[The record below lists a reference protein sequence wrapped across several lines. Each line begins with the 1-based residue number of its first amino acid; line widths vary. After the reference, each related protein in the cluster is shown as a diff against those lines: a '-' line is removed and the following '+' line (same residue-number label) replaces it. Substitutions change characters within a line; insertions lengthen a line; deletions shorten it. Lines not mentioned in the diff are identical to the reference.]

1 MIFSKSV
8 IFLSITMITHT
19 VFAYADV
26 NINENKQNSVD
37 ETLQTNEPVLQ
48 VKDVVF
54 SGNTIFTNQQLKGLL
69 DKDLGQAMTLAQ
81 IKQLAKKIQNSYHK
95 EGYSLTRVVIPEQN
109 FKDNQPVQILVL
121 EGKLGKIEYSGNNH
135 YNTKFI
141 TQSLS
146 ASDIVSGR
154 AFTLGQLENTLARI
168 NRQSGVKVVSVLKPG
183 TEQGTTDISIH
194 VNENPR
200 VIAALELNNY
210 GSKSTGEYRAQPY
223 IDVFNLTGRG
233 DNLSLMGMH
242 SIDGE
247 GSYFARLAYNTPI
260 NSLGTKAAVYA
271 YKGNVRVGEQLAVLD
286 IKGDNSGYGLGLQ
299 HDFVKDP
306 FNFFQIESWFESY
319 DLKQTILDEEYAN
332 DKIRKIRLVGNY
344 EHLNENSRSIY
355 TLSLHQGLGEIL
367 GAMPNNSIM
376 STRSVAGGDNNFTKI
391 NFDWTRI
398 QKITPRFSLL
408 PRLTAQYAFDSV
420 VSGEQISIGGYNSVV
435 GQSPSEY
442 SGDSGFNLNLE
453 GRYAL
458 LPQNDKYQL
467 STRIDYGW
475 VSVKDRLINQD
486 KSNSLTGISLGFL
499 LNPTKNISLRLDY
512 GRPLGDRT
520 DKDDY
525 AYLQARY
532 TY

>member
-1 MIFSKSV
+1 MAFSKSL
-8 IFLSITMITHT
+8 IFLSIAVATNS
-19 VFAYADV
+19 VFADI
-26 NINENKQNSVD
+26 NINENELGSLG
-37 ETLQTNEPVLQ
+37 EAPQTNEPVLQ

-54 SGNTIFTNQQLKGLL
+54 SGNNIFTNQQLKKLL
-69 DKDLGQAMTLAQ
+69 EKDLGQAMTLAQ
-81 IKQLAKKIQNSYHK
+81 IKQLAKQIQNAYHE
-95 EGYSLTRVVIPEQN
+95 EGYTLTRVVIPEQD
-109 FKDNQPVQILVL
+109 FKDDQPVQILVL
-121 EGKLGKIEYSGNNH
+121 EGKLGNIEYSGNKH

-183 TEQGTTDISIH
+183 AEQGTTDISIQ

-210 GSKSTGEYRAQPY
+210 GSKNTGEYRVQPY
-223 IDVFNLTGRG
+223 IDILNMTGRG

-260 NSLGTKAAVYA
+260 NSFGTKAAIYT
-271 YKGNVRVGEQLAVLD
+271 YTGNVRVGEQLAVLD
-286 IKGDNSGYGLGLQ
+286 IKGDNTGYGLGLQ
-299 HDFVKDP
+299 HDFVKDS

-332 DKIRKIRLVGNY
+332 DRIRKIKLVGNY
-344 EHLNENSRSIY
+344 EYLNENSRSIY
-355 TLSLHQGLGEIL
+355 SLSLHQGLGEIF
-367 GAMPNNSIM
+367 GAMPDNSIM
-376 STRSVAGGDNNFTKI
+376 STRSISGADNNFTKI

-408 PRLTAQYAFDSV
+408 PRLTAQYAFNSL
-420 VSGEQISIGGYNSVV
+420 VSGEQISVGGYNSVV
-435 GQSPSEY
+435 GQNPSEY

-458 LPQNDKYQL
+458 LSQNDKYQL

-475 VSVKDRLINQD
+475 VSVKDRLMNQD
-486 KSNSLTGISLGFL
+486 DSNSLTGVSLGLL
-499 LNPTKNISLRLDY
+499 LNPTKNISLRVDY
-512 GRPLGDRT
+512 GRPVGDRT
-520 DKDDY
+520 DKNDY